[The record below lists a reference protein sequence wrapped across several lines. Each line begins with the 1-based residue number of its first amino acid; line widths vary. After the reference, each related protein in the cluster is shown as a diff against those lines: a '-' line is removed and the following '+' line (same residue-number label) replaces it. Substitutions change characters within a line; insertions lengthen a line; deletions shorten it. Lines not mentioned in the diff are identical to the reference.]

1 MIFIHIK
8 FHENQAAGPK
18 FDVVERKT
26 YTHAHIKSTVLSY
39 KLLFSCMKIH
49 NQQK

>member
-8 FHENQAAGPK
+8 FHENLATGPK

-26 YTHAHIKSTVLSY
+26 YTHAHINSTVLSY
-39 KLLFSCMKIH
+39 NLLFSCVEGI
-49 NQQK
+49 